1 MKQKKVYGRPEM
13 KVVELRQRC
22 AILTVS
28 DPQEKP
34 AQRQDYESEEWY

>member
-1 MKQKKVYGRPEM
+1 MKRKDYM
-13 KVVELRQRC
+13 KPAMQVVELRQRC